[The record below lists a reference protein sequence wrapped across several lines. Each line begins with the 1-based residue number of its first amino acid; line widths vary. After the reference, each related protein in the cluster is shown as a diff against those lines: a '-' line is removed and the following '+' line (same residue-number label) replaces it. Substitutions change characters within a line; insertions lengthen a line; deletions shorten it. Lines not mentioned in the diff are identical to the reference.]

1 MTIGQILAALG
12 WFCMFYVAAI
22 NLGYLALNVVSFVVL
37 GRYMRRHPAEDY
49 QPGSDFEPPVSL
61 LVPAYNEAATVVASV
76 RSLLQLR
83 YPQFEIIVVNDGS
96 KDDTLRALQQ
106 AFGLEPFPEV
116 LRVRLETARV
126 RGVYRSPSYPG
137 LRVIDK
143 ENGGKADALNAGINA
158 ALYPLFCGL
167 DADGILQPD
176 SLSRIVRPFL
186 EDPRTVA
193 TGGIIRVANGC
204 EVMGGWLVRA
214 GLSRNPLALFQVVE
228 YCRGFLFGRL
238 GWNPLNAVLVISGA
252 FGVFHKETVIAAGG
266 YRRGIVG
273 EDMELVV
280 RLHRV
285 LRDAGTPYRITFVPD
300 PVCWTEVPES
310 MSVLARQ
317 RIRWQTG
324 LCESLRMNLGL
335 MFGRRRGYAGWVA
348 FPFALL
354 FEVLSPIVETFGYLI
369 FVVACLG
376 GYLDLGFALAFLTAT
391 IGFGILLSASSLLL
405 DEVSF
410 HTYPKTRHMFL
421 LLAAAVAENVGYRQL
436 NSLWRLWGTIRW
448 MIGAKPAWG
457 TMTRTAAWSR
467 DLTSKRTIPMAE
479 RS

>member
-1 MTIGQILAALG
+1 
-12 WFCMFYVAAI
+12 
-22 NLGYLALNVVSFVVL
+22 
-37 GRYMRRHPAEDY
+37 
-49 QPGSDFEPPVSL
+49 
-61 LVPAYNEAATVVASV
+61 V

-96 KDDTLRALQQ
+96 TDDTLRALQQ

-126 RGVYRSPSYPG
+126 RGVYRSPQYPG

-204 EVMGGWLVRA
+204 QVLGGWLVRTE
-214 GLSRNPLALFQVVE
+214 LSRNPLALFQVVE
-228 YCRGFLFGRL
+228 YCRAFLFGRL

-252 FGVFHKETVIAAGG
+252 FGMFHKDTVIAAGG
-266 YRRGIVG
+266 YRRRIVG

-285 LRDAGTPYRITFVPD
+285 LRNAGTPYRITFVPD

-310 MSVLARQ
+310 LGGLGRQ

-324 LCESLRMNLGL
+324 LCESLSMNLGL
-335 MFGRRRGYAGWVA
+335 MFGRRRGCAGWVA

-354 FEVLSPIVETFGYLI
+354 FEVLSPFVEMLGYVL
-369 FVVACLG
+369 FVIAYLG
-376 GYLDLGFALAFLTAT
+376 GRADLDFALAFLTVT
-391 IGFGILLSASSLLL
+391 LGFGILLSASSLLL
-405 DEVSF
+405 DEMSF
-410 HTYPKTRHMFL
+410 HTYPRTRHVFML
-421 LLAAAVAENVGYRQL
+421 LVAAVAENVGYRQL
-436 NSLWRLWGTIRW
+436 NTLWRLWGTVRW
-448 MIGAKPAWG
+448 LVGAKPAWG
-457 TMTRTAAWSR
+457 AMTRTAAWSSE
-467 DLTSKRTIPMAE
+467 LKPKRRIQVAE
-479 RS
+479 R